1 MKATKKAKRAKK
13 MKKAPLQKVPLCK
26 VLNSDWVECKSYYDK
41 VNKTFDI
48 CDDILDL
55 EDRLDK
61 GEVIIF
67 PTEDYLYPYNE
78 AMRDYLNDNEIEVP
92 SKRKAIGYL
101 AENGDQYDFYSYRGE
116 EVKKRLLTWW
126 ESRKIPIEII

>member
-92 SKRKAIGYL
+92 SKRKAIGHL

-116 EVKKRLLTWW
+116 EVKKRLLTWL